1 MLKRTWISEPKHV
14 ELQQKTAN
22 EFHGLSAMIQA
33 GWPETKQQVPHSIWE
48 YWESRDELAV
58 LDGVVYRG
66 MKIVPLSMRPAMLKL
81 IHGSHLGIMKCKQ
94 RAREVLHWSGMS
106 AKIGNTS
113 GIRRIEE
120 KIVRIVIGI
129 EFASETSN
137 VIFFK
142 SVHVL
147 LFLMESLINKCQI
160 VTYTCY
166 YKNVSK

>member
-1 MLKRTWISEPKHV
+1 M
-14 ELQQKTAN
+14 
-22 EFHGLSAMIQA
+22 
-33 GWPETKQQVPHSIWE
+33 
-48 YWESRDELAV
+48 
-58 LDGVVYRG
+58 
-66 MKIVPLSMRPAMLKL
+66 PLSMRPAMLKL

-94 RAREVLHWSGMS
+94 RAREVFHWSGMS

-129 EFASETSN
+129 EFASESSN